1 MKNRK
6 EKIKKD
12 APMGL
17 ASLALNKGGGKG
29 EPLGSLCRFPLY
41 KFILI
46 IYRKIRVKIRAC
58 NNKPAMVG
66 QPEEFT
72 IRTNLPKIE

>member
-29 EPLGSLCRFPLY
+29 EPLGSL
-41 KFILI
+41 
-46 IYRKIRVKIRAC
+46 
-58 NNKPAMVG
+58 
-66 QPEEFT
+66 
-72 IRTNLPKIE
+72 